1 MDNERKNNIFSAT
14 EETSVAFSDW
24 TRKMVIDYSFTAKLI
39 MSGEKLKSFYAE
51 IATALLKYETVNAKT
66 SWSGVYFQTKGERV
80 AYVSISGKTIYLYLA
95 ADPDSQQVGKFKATD
110 VSSSRKYNKTPSLFR
125 IRGEG
130 SKNHAIEII
139 AQIARQ
145 KGLKEKTAAVPVNP
159 ESFRADSL
167 ESLLARGL
175 ARILSDNKMDTA
187 NPARKLD
194 AYADTLEMTDSLLA
208 RHGIYNEILT
218 HLAEGEGYARM
229 SQQQMLRS
237 VDEIWVKAVEDCIS
251 SLDELIRNPN
261 HFIAETE
268 DILPIERTKRISG
281 RSIAHLGRHTDYLS
295 MGADGEYTPTKMLN
309 VFREDSLLTY
319 ENKFLNTLINRLY
332 AFVNKRY
339 KVAKEYGADEKLE
352 CFEFENNFTYG
363 EGKGK
368 IKVSIAYSERNLDA
382 DIKNDLLGTSLWN
395 RVERLN
401 NIVTGYINSPFA
413 KEMDRNFVHPP
424 IMRTNAIIKNKYFRE
439 CLALWEFIESYNDAG
454 YGILVDEKTEEM
466 SPEYIKASYSGAAM
480 QYLLFRHNFEN
491 GFGDET
497 EESFE
502 ISPSFMVSE
511 AKRTDYTED
520 FVLEKDELP
529 VDDDLDF
536 ALRVA
541 LIADEQMKDESND
554 TAAFMVRSFQA
565 KLRFAPDELKQTF
578 VEICNEFLKYG
589 DVELEHGHR
598 YATLRCGRDT
608 LAKITINGNV
618 IRMYTSL
625 VCKEIPDDFGARNV
639 PKIKELADT
648 PTCFKIDSEHS
659 VAIAKEL
666 ADMFAIKYE
675 LTLSDEDVSQ
685 LRASDYQEE
694 PLVEMLQKGWVSFSR
709 RAVVRH
715 RRDDALAFFGPS
727 KKEQA
732 IVMAEQAE
740 RLAVAE
746 SQIADS
752 RLATAE
758 TPDNGS
764 EDAKSLAKTISGLI
778 RPSGNYDKPTEY
790 GIDDTAAFI
799 KDVEEENGES
809 EQNDGALE

>member
-24 TRKMVIDYSFTAKLI
+24 TRKLAFDYSFTAKLV
-39 MSGEKLKSFYAE
+39 MAGENIKSYYAD
-51 IATALLKYETVNAKT
+51 IATELLKYETVTAKT
-66 SWSGVYFQTKGERV
+66 SWSGIYFQAGRERV
-80 AYVSISGKTIYLYLA
+80 AFISISGKTIYLYLA
-95 ADPDSQQVGKFKATD
+95 IDPDSRASGRFKAMN
-110 VSSSRKYNKTPSLFR
+110 VSSVKKYAKTPSLFR

-130 SKNHAIEII
+130 AKNHAIEMI
-139 AQIARQ
+139 AQAARQ
-145 KGLKEKTAAVPVNP
+145 QGLKEKTAIVPLTAENFKSD
-159 ESFRADSL
+159 SFNN
-167 ESLLARGL
+167 LLTRGL
-175 ARILSDNKMDTA
+175 VRILADTA
-187 NPARKLD
+187 KPTRKLD
-194 AYADTLEMTDSLLA
+194 AYTDTLEATESLLE
-208 RHGIYNEILT
+208 RHGIYHEILT
-218 HLAEGEGYARM
+218 HFAEGEGYARM
-229 SQQQMLRS
+229 SQQLMLRS

-382 DIKNDLLGTSLWN
+382 DIKNDLLGTGLWN

-401 NIVTGYINSPFA
+401 NIVTGYINSPFV

-466 SPEYIKASYSGAAM
+466 SPEYIKATYSGAAM

-491 GFGDET
+491 GFMDEA
-497 EESFE
+497 EESFTVY
-502 ISPSFMVSE
+502 PDFMVSE

-520 FVLEKDELP
+520 FVFEKDELP
-529 VDDDLDF
+529 VDDDLEF

-541 LIADEQMKDESND
+541 LIADEEMKDD
-554 TAAFMVRSFQA
+554 TDGTTAFMAKTFHA
-565 KLRFAPDELKQTF
+565 KLRLAPNELKQTF
-578 VEICNEFLKYG
+578 AEICNEFLKYRG
-589 DVELEHGHR
+589 VKMEHGQR
-598 YATLRCGRDT
+598 YAILRYGGETLT
-608 LAKITINGNV
+608 KITVNGNI

-625 VCKEIPDDFGARNV
+625 VHKEIPDDFGARNV

-648 PTCFKIDSEHS
+648 PTCFKIDSERS

-675 LTLSDEDVSQ
+675 LPLSDEDVSQ
-685 LRASDYQEE
+685 LQASDYREE
-694 PLVEMLQKGWVSFSR
+694 PLVEMLQKGWISFSR
-709 RAVVRH
+709 RTVARH

-740 RLAVAE
+740 RLAVVE
-746 SQIADS
+746 SQVTDS

-758 TPDNGS
+758 APDNGS